1 MRIAHVTTSD
11 LSVRFLL
18 LNQLVALKKA
28 GFNLA
33 AVCGEGPWATQ
44 VQNRGLQV
52 FSVPMR
58 REVSPICDLRT
69 IRALV
74 HLFRRE
80 RFDVVHTHTPKA
92 GLLGPLSARLAGV
105 PCVVH
110 TVHGLRFHAN
120 MPVLRRLPFIV
131 AEAATGRLVEHL
143 LFQSHED
150 MKGGARLLIAP
161 AAKIQDEGYGSD
173 VQHFDPVRVP
183 PECRLALRRDW
194 DFPADGFVVGMVG
207 RLVREK
213 GYEEFLAAAH
223 ALSLRWTNVRFLVIG
238 PVERDQRDGLDI
250 EALCPPALRSR
261 LRWLGM
267 RLDMPELYTAMDLFV
282 LPSHRE
288 GIPRALMEASAM
300 GLPVVASD
308 IRGCREVVVAGET
321 GLLVPTQ
328 DPLALAAAIE
338 RLIERPTEAQA
349 MGQAGRVHIV
359 AHFDEAQVIDRL
371 SMFYRNVLGE
381 DGGGKLS

>member
-28 GFNLA
+28 GFDLA
-33 AVCGEGPWATQ
+33 AVCGEGPWAMQ
-44 VQNRGLQV
+44 VHSQGLQV
-52 FSVPMR
+52 FSVPMS
-58 REVSPICDLRT
+58 REVSLTCDLRT
-69 IRALV
+69 VWSLV
-74 HLFRRE
+74 RLFRRE

-110 TVHGLRFHAN
+110 TVHGLLFHDN
-120 MPVLRRLPFIV
+120 MPVLSRLPFIL
-131 AEAATGRLVEHL
+131 AEAATARLVGHL
-143 LFQSHED
+143 LFQSQED
-150 MKGGARLLIAP
+150 MKVAARLRIAST
-161 AAKIQDEGYGSD
+161 AKIQYQGNGID
-173 VQHFDPVRVP
+173 VQHFNPVRVP
-183 PECRLALRRDW
+183 TESRLALRREW

-207 RLVREK
+207 RLVKEK
-213 GYEEFLAAAH
+213 GYEEFLKAAH
-223 ALSLRWTNVRFLVIG
+223 ALSLRWANVRFLVIG
-238 PVERDQRDGLDI
+238 PVERDQKDGIDV

-261 LRWLGM
+261 LRWIGM

-282 LPSHRE
+282 LPSRRE

-308 IRGCREVVVAGET
+308 IRGCREVVVPDET
-321 GLLVPTQ
+321 GLLVPMR
-328 DPLALAAAIE
+328 DPVALAAAIE
-338 RLIERPTEAQA
+338 KIIERPAESRA

-359 AHFDEAQVIDRL
+359 ANFDESQVIDRL
-371 SMFYRNVLGE
+371 IMFYRKILKK
-381 DGGGKLS
+381 DGGGELS